1 MSKTRMGL
9 VVAMVACG
17 ALAAP
22 AALATEKVVDERFGT
37 SFDTVLDN
45 PCTPPFDGIAGVIT
59 FENHTQ
65 LWIEDDGSAR
75 VSSRGTSGFEG
86 HDADGARYVGRD
98 SSRSTDTSDAADGSW
113 TEKDGSVIRLI
124 GQGDAPNFVV
134 RLNIFRSWSPT
145 SGFRENVV
153 QDSVSCQP

>member
-1 MSKTRMGL
+1 MSTTRMGL
-9 VVAMVACG
+9 VAAMVACG

-22 AALATEKVVDERFGT
+22 AALAAEKVVDERFST

-45 PCTPPFDGIAGVIT
+45 PCTPQFDDISGVIT

-65 LWIEDDGSAR
+65 LWIEADGSAR
-75 VSSRGTSGFEG
+75 VSTRGTSAFEG
-86 HDADGARYVGRD
+86 HDADGTHYVGRD
-98 SSRSTDTSDAADGSW
+98 SFRSTETSDADGGW

-145 SGFRENVV
+145 AGYRENVV
-153 QDSVSCQP
+153 QDSVSCRP